1 MLGYVK
7 LLVTVTYYIFS
18 ADLQKKENL
27 QYLKSLTRVY
37 DQLSRDV
44 RCWLHLYIPGS
55 LFVRIFQKES

>member
-7 LLVTVTYYIFS
+7 LLVTYYIFS
-18 ADLQKKENL
+18 ADLQKKKNL

-44 RCWLHLYIPGS
+44 RC
-55 LFVRIFQKES
+55 

>member
-18 ADLQKKENL
+18 ADLKKKENL

-44 RCWLHLYIPGS
+44 RC
-55 LFVRIFQKES
+55 

>member
-7 LLVTVTYYIFS
+7 LLVTYYIFS

-44 RCWLHLYIPGS
+44 RCWLYLYIPGS